1 MKKQTKQAILAEI
14 LDQNRLIKDLEISI
28 EVGSGIVWAI
38 KKIVTRI
45 KIRRAKRKKEQ
56 LQAQADAMSSEE
68 AFV

>member
-14 LDQNRLIKDLEISI
+14 LNQNKLIKDLEVSI
-28 EVGSGIVWAI
+28 EIGSGIVWAI

-56 LQAQADAMSSEE
+56 LQTQADAMPSEE
-68 AFV
+68 TFV

>member
-14 LDQNRLIKDLEISI
+14 LNQNKLIQDLEVSI
-28 EVGSGIVWAI
+28 EIGSGIVWAI

-56 LQAQADAMSSEE
+56 LQTQADAMPSEE